1 MGQGRSRI
9 LANRP
14 FPFADWENQGS
25 CILEKEQ
32 RAAEVLT
39 KVDGNYY
46 ARRQGAR
53 SSLLWSQI
61 PPFTTRRLPIE
72 YERNLVQKNFFFFT
86 SFRARGPRKDEKRER
101 WMASRENVLFQR
113 KCFEI
118 MLKSHGN
125 LIGIDRLKKK
135 AQHFKVFSTKKIRTN
150 IDNNNYIG
158 QLFLAVTTSFV
169 HRKVLFCRFLCAFV
183 SSLAGSSIADSAPY
197 N

>member
-1 MGQGRSRI
+1 MATTTQG
-9 LANRP
+9 
-14 FPFADWENQGS
+14 G
-25 CILEKEQ
+25 KEQ
-32 RAAEVLT
+32 GLLCCDPRSLPLLLVDCPSNT
-39 KVDGNYY
+39 KGIWCKKTFF
-46 ARRQGAR
+46 
-53 SSLLWSQI
+53 SSL
-61 PPFTTRRLPIE
+61 PFVQEGHEKTR
-72 YERNLVQKNFFFFT
+72 
-86 SFRARGPRKDEKRER
+86 RER

-158 QLFLAVTTSFV
+158 QLFLAVTTSFY

>member
-1 MGQGRSRI
+1 MATTTQG
-9 LANRP
+9 
-14 FPFADWENQGS
+14 G
-25 CILEKEQ
+25 KEQ
-32 RAAEVLT
+32 GLLCCDPRSLPLLLVDCPSNT
-39 KVDGNYY
+39 KGI
-46 ARRQGAR
+46 
-53 SSLLWSQI
+53 WCKK
-61 PPFTTRRLPIE
+61 T
-72 YERNLVQKNFFFFT
+72 FFFFT

-158 QLFLAVTTSFV
+158 QLFLAVTTSFY
-169 HRKVLFCRFLCAFV
+169 HRKVLFWGARNIVYSIIVQRLLYMVLYRSEYCTCLKIRFFGVLDYCT
-183 SSLAGSSIADSAPY
+183 
-197 N
+197 